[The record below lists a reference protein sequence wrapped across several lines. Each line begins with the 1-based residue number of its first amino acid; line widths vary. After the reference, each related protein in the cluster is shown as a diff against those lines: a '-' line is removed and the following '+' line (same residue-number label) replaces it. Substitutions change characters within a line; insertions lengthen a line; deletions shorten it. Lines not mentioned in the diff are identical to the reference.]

1 MSKQLTELRNTF
13 SSLEEECQ
21 RYANCCSTLDDLVKV
36 RTDERDVLNR
46 RVVLLQDTVKSL
58 NSSLTLNTSVEK
70 EKDEQL
76 EIKGQQKCQELESQ
90 CKGLNEELNLLKRK
104 MEEDKVQGKV
114 GQIAEEEERLLQH
127 QKQQQNENEVKENMN
142 ERDLLRQ
149 REMMLQGA
157 VHRLNFNSNLNSN
170 SSEAKNTCAKRK
182 GLTTRKC
189 FP

>member
-1 MSKQLTELRNTF
+1 MEIIGP
-13 SSLEEECQ
+13 Q
-21 RYANCCSTLDDLVKV
+21 RF
-36 RTDERDVLNR
+36 
-46 RVVLLQDTVKSL
+46 
-58 NSSLTLNTSVEK
+58 
-70 EKDEQL
+70 
-76 EIKGQQKCQELESQ
+76 QELESY
-90 CKGLNEELNLLKRK
+90 CKDLNEELIMIKYK
-104 MEEDKVQGKV
+104 IKKIEGKAKF
-114 GQIAEEEERLLQH
+114 GQKTEEEKRLLQH